1 MIVMVKNDIKDT
13 SVPSF
18 SVNVYVTG
26 DGNSKSAVVDDLLPQ
41 VDDSQA
47 ESVRSIL
54 NRYAITGIAYGRDP
68 SRDSYIAE
76 MSDDH
81 PLDYERVNDLLD
93 TPDLSL
99 MDEMEIQDMIDNNY
113 TITNKEEK
121 PEETPPT
128 DVTAPPSEPPGSE

>member
-1 MIVMVKNDIKDT
+1 MIVMATKNIKDAP
-13 SVPSF
+13 VPSY
-18 SVNVYVTG
+18 SVNVYATV

-54 NRYAITGIAYGRDP
+54 NRFAITGIATGRDP

-81 PLDYERVNDLLD
+81 PLDDERVNDLLD
-93 TPDLSL
+93 TPDLSM
-99 MDEMEIQDMIDNNY
+99 MDEMEIHDMIENNY
-113 TITNKEEK
+113 SLTKKPEK

-128 DVTAPPSEPPGSE
+128 EAQVPPSEPPGSE